1 MFLQA
6 NTITDLQNI
15 VSTNNATVQGILIAV
30 VLALGTAVIYMFKY
44 IQRMNA
50 EREVLYKEF
59 IGEIKIFNTNLMN
72 VNKDYHESITKIS
85 ELYRKS
91 N

>member
-1 MFLQA
+1 MILLQA
-6 NTITDLQNI
+6 NTITDLQNVI
-15 VSTNNATVQGILIAV
+15 STNNATVQGILIAV
-30 VLALGTAVIYMFKY
+30 VLALGVAVIYMFKY
-44 IQRMNA
+44 IQKMNA

-85 ELYRKS
+85 ELYKS
-91 N
+91 R